1 MKRQIALV
9 AAALLFT
16 ATFASA
22 CGRTPSGEE
31 QPHEHNY
38 VNGYCTVCGDKD
50 ANYQPELPEGD
61 KAFSYYEETKLRADK
76 KLFVLNADGD
86 TSNDSL
92 NTMSALQGL
101 FTRKEVT
108 FYIDGKYMTNGTNAD
123 LYYLDE
129 AKANYGVTSEN
140 VSLQEAVQMYIDS
153 WDSMVASGLWGSGIS
168 LTEGFND
175 DSGYYSAYSEEQSD
189 ESKKGY
195 KTPGYIVYNPANY
208 SVNIAST
215 LAGITGFLPVSSEE
229 TQLYQDMGLV
239 EKMNVTNDMWGYRWC
254 FDAVMSELSPKG
266 LVHQNYALN
275 GKTNYYI
282 RDWGVANKHM
292 HVYYDSTIT
301 LSNTMRKRIHQFLDK
316 NIPIMGY
323 AYSEDADV
331 ALFSQY
337 GQFLVPTDY
346 TMNLTVHL
354 VGAFRHKDGFVQP
367 NNDKKMQ
374 AEQGKHYVAF
384 VVSDGD
390 NAQYWQNTSI
400 FSTNYMNA
408 TGRENDDFAV
418 TWSITPSLSDMM
430 PLVMDAAYNG
440 DIATE
445 NDYFCA
451 PVSGQGYINAGQF
464 YNAGAEYMNTFLS
477 NLDTYLT
484 RSGLGVTTIIGADS
498 YSGGMFKTLDAYAGV
513 PALEGGLVLDG
524 YKYFGGAHSGGV
536 YWKNGKPFIVPR
548 DSLWETTPAY
558 IAARI
563 NMYAASEKGHDVS
576 DINAYSVI
584 NVHPWSH
591 SYTDIRAIVNMLSEN
606 VEVVS
611 LDAIVNMMSENV
623 TDKADSVD
631 KFSMPEASGHTI
643 TEDDL
648 KENPESIPTDPLY
661 HDFLLWEETW
671 TGDVSHGSSDASS
684 SNVGAVFKTNLKI
697 RGNGTA
703 NKPAFSLPNE
713 ENLWVSFYARA
724 DSVNSTENTAF
735 ALKMTVDGVEKTV
748 IARAQLRGVAGTES
762 KTVTGDG
769 WQAFAFPIKQYF
781 PDYKGKTASF
791 KVENLT
797 ALGMK
802 IDLFSISPKSIIPSD
817 TTVCE
822 NPYSNEFEATT
833 EDWMLGHQFT
843 TSQYYHWSCIDRE
856 KGVPIGSLQ
865 IDCSD
870 GGGDEK
876 RNGNTNVWSAKN
888 MKIDR
893 EITTLSV
900 NITGKA
906 KVKISMYV
914 DGKYIVLLDW
924 VSSQYVGEKTIDM
937 ETLYK
942 EQGIDTLNGKE
953 VTFLYEARD
962 NASDDDGAGQD
973 CNLYYFRLS

>member
-1 MKRQIALV
+1 MKRKIALI
-9 AAALLFT
+9 AAAMLFST
-16 ATFASA
+16 TFISA
-22 CGRTPSGEE
+22 CGRTPSGEV
-31 QPHEHNY
+31 QPHEHNF
-38 VNGYCTVCGDKD
+38 VNGYCTVCGEKD
-50 ANYQPELPEGD
+50 ENQNPEIPGGNQE
-61 KAFSYYEETKLRADK
+61 FSYYEETALRADK
-76 KLFVLNADGD
+76 KLFVLNASASL
-86 TSNDSL
+86 SNDSL
-92 NTMSALQGL
+92 NTASALQGL
-101 FTRKEVT
+101 FARKEVT

-123 LYYLDE
+123 MYYLEE
-129 AKANYGVTSEN
+129 AKEKYGVTSEDIE
-140 VSLQEAVQMYIDS
+140 LKDAVQMYVEN
-153 WDSMVASGLWGSGIS
+153 WQSMVESGVWGSAIS
-168 LTEGFND
+168 LTEGFKD
-175 DSGYYSAYSEEQSD
+175 ASGYYSAYTEKEDDQA
-189 ESKKGY
+189 KAGY
-195 KTPGYIVYNPANY
+195 NTPGYIVYNPANY

-229 TQLYQDMGLV
+229 AEIYRGYGLV
-239 EKMNVTNDMWGYRWC
+239 EKMNVTSDMWSYKWC
-254 FDAVMSELSPKG
+254 FDAVMGELSTKG
-266 LVHQNYALN
+266 LVHQRYDLN

-282 RDWGVANKHM
+282 RDWGVANKCM
-292 HVYYDSTIT
+292 HVYYDSTISINNS
-301 LSNTMRKRIHQFLDK
+301 LRKRIHQFLDK

-354 VGAFRHKDGFVQP
+354 ADAFRQKDGFTQP
-367 NNDKKMQ
+367 NDDTTQK

-408 TGRENDDFAV
+408 LGRENDDFAV

-464 YNAGAEYMNTFLS
+464 YNAGEAYMNTFLG

-484 RSGLGVTTIIGADS
+484 RSGLGVTTIIGAES
-498 YSGGMFKTLDAYAGV
+498 YEGGIFKTLDAYAGV
-513 PALEGGLVLDG
+513 PALKGGLVLNG
-524 YKYFGGAHSGGV
+524 YKYFGGAYSGGV

-548 DSLWETTPAY
+548 DSLWQTTPAY

-563 NMYAASEKGHDVS
+563 NMYAQSAKGHDIT

-591 SYTDIRAIVNMLSEN
+591 SYKDIRAIVNMLSDN

-611 LDAIVNMMSENV
+611 LDAVVKMMSDNV
-623 TDKADSVD
+623 TNRADSEN
-631 KFSMPEASGHTI
+631 KFSMPDQSGNTI

-648 KENPESIPTDPLY
+648 KENPSSIPTDPLY

-684 SNVGAVFKTNLKI
+684 SNVGAVFATNLKI
-697 RGNGTA
+697 GGNGTA
-703 NKPAFSLPNE
+703 KKPDFELPIE
-713 ENLWVSFYARA
+713 DHLWVSFYARA
-724 DSVNSTENTAF
+724 DSTNANEQTAF
-735 ALKMTVDGVEKTV
+735 KLKMTVDGTEKTV
-748 IARAQLRGVAGTES
+748 IARAGLRGVSGTET

-791 KVENLT
+791 EVENLT
-797 ALGMK
+797 AVGMK
-802 IDLFSISPKSIIPSD
+802 LDLFSISAKTIVPTD

-822 NPYSNEFEATT
+822 DPYNNEFEGST

-856 KGVPIGSLQ
+856 KGIPIGSLQ

-876 RNGNTNVWSAKN
+876 RNANTNVWSAKN
-888 MKIDR
+888 VTIDR
-893 EITTLSV
+893 EIEKLSV

-914 DGKYIVLLDW
+914 DGKYVVLLDW
-924 VSSQYVGEKTIDM
+924 TSSQYVGEMEIDLKT
-937 ETLYK
+937 LCV
-942 EQGIDTLNGKE
+942 EQDIASLNGKE
-953 VTFLYEARD
+953 VTFIYEARD
-962 NASDDDGAGQD
+962 NATNDDGAGQD
-973 CNLYYFRLS
+973 CNMYYFRLS